1 MSERVTWGS
10 RLGFIMTTA
19 GFAVGLGAIWRFPYM
34 MSKNGGGAFL
44 LLYLLT
50 TLCVGVPLFIAEI
63 MLGRVTRHGGI
74 LGMRQLTPLRSPFR
88 LVGWLGIA
96 SGIGILSYYSVI
108 LALLLVYF
116 VKSLGGAFAYGTDLA
131 ALSLLFDVTSSS
143 VEALGLYVLMAI
155 VLMGGIIRAGLK
167 SGLERACKYL
177 MPILLLFLGILAV
190 RSLSLPEAEKGVAW
204 LLKPDFSRI
213 DIQVALD
220 ALGHTF
226 FAVGIGV
233 STAFVFGSYLSEQS
247 NIIADALIII
257 AINAAVA
264 VLAGLAIF
272 PAMYAFGLTKG
283 RSVMGKIVN
292 VLHRIGFDEVYE
304 TMPAVF
310 AHLPGGWFLSA
321 GFFFLLIISGFASG
335 LGLVEGVVGTLD
347 EAWKLGRNKTLFL
360 VLAAVLLLSLPPLLS
375 YGSHAPWASIRLWDR
390 SIFVFAEYVVTA
402 LLMPVGALLMSVFV
416 AWKFGFSRFAEEAN
430 KGAAGC
436 CRVTRN
442 WKPFIVAVVPCA
454 VGTILLLG
462 ILISL

>member
-1 MSERVTWGS
+1 MVDNRVTFGS
-10 RLGFIMTTA
+10 KLGVILATV
-19 GFAVGLGAIWRFPYM
+19 GCAVGLGSIWRFPYM

-74 LGMRQLTPLRSPFR
+74 LGMRQLTPPRSPFR
-88 LVGWLGIA
+88 LMGWLGIA

-131 ALSLLFDVTSSS
+131 ALSPLFDVTSSS
-143 VEALGLYVLMAI
+143 VGALGLYVLMAI

-177 MPILLLFLGILAV
+177 MPVLLLFLGILAV

-233 STAFVFGSYLSEQS
+233 STAFVFGSYLNEQS
-247 NIIADALIII
+247 NII
-257 AINAAVA
+257 AAVA

-272 PAMYAFGLTKG
+272 PAMYAFGLTKAAG
-283 RSVMGKIVN
+283 TGLV
-292 VLHRIGFDEVYE
+292 FE

-375 YGSHAPWASIRLWDR
+375 YGAHAPWASIRLWDR

>member
-74 LGMRQLTPLRSPFR
+74 LGMRQLTPPRSPFR
-88 LVGWLGIA
+88 LMGWLGIA

-131 ALSLLFDVTSSS
+131 ALSPLFDVTSSS
-143 VEALGLYVLMAI
+143 VGALGLYVLMAI

-177 MPILLLFLGILAV
+177 MPVLLLFLGILAV

-233 STAFVFGSYLSEQS
+233 STAEQGARVGSY
-247 NIIADALIII
+247 ADGVIVGSAL
-257 AINAAVA
+257 V
-264 VLAGLAIF
+264 
-272 PAMYAFGLTKG
+272 
-283 RSVMGKIVN
+283 
-292 VLHRIGFDEVYE
+292 H
-304 TMPAVF
+304 TM
-310 AHLPGGWFLSA
+310 
-321 GFFFLLIISGFASG
+321 
-335 LGLVEGVVGTLD
+335 LD
-347 EAWKLGRNKTLFL
+347 ESGKNAVDEATGLKA
-360 VLAAVLLLSLPPLLS
+360 LAA
-375 YGSHAPWASIRLWDR
+375 
-390 SIFVFAEYVVTA
+390 
-402 LLMPVGALLMSVFV
+402 
-416 AWKFGFSRFAEEAN
+416 KAEELADGVHN
-430 KGAAGC
+430 A
-436 CRVTRN
+436 RVA
-442 WKPFIVAVVPCA
+442 K
-454 VGTILLLG
+454 
-462 ILISL
+462 

>member
-74 LGMRQLTPLRSPFR
+74 LGMRQLTPPRSPFR
-88 LVGWLGIA
+88 LMGWLGIA

-131 ALSLLFDVTSSS
+131 ALSPLFDVTSSS
-143 VEALGLYVLMAI
+143 VGALGLYVLMAI

-177 MPILLLFLGILAV
+177 MPVLLLFLGILAV

-213 DIQVALD
+213 DI
-220 ALGHTF
+220 
-226 FAVGIGV
+226 
-233 STAFVFGSYLSEQS
+233 
-247 NIIADALIII
+247 
-257 AINAAVA
+257 
-264 VLAGLAIF
+264 
-272 PAMYAFGLTKG
+272 
-283 RSVMGKIVN
+283 
-292 VLHRIGFDEVYE
+292 HRWRWTRWDI
-304 TMPAVF
+304 P
-310 AHLPGGWFLSA
+310 
-321 GFFFLLIISGFASG
+321 
-335 LGLVEGVVGTLD
+335 
-347 EAWKLGRNKTLFL
+347 
-360 VLAAVLLLSLPPLLS
+360 SL
-375 YGSHAPWASIRLWDR
+375 PWASAFPPPL
-390 SIFVFAEYVVTA
+390 F
-402 LLMPVGALLMSVFV
+402 L
-416 AWKFGFSRFAEEAN
+416 
-430 KGAAGC
+430 AA
-436 CRVTRN
+436 
-442 WKPFIVAVVPCA
+442 I
-454 VGTILLLG
+454 
-462 ILISL
+462 

>member
-74 LGMRQLTPLRSPFR
+74 LGMRQLTPPRSPFR
-88 LVGWLGIA
+88 LMGWLGIA

-131 ALSLLFDVTSSS
+131 ALSPLFDVTSSS
-143 VEALGLYVLMAI
+143 VGALGLYVLMAI

-177 MPILLLFLGILAV
+177 MPVLLLFLGILAV

-204 LLKPDFSRI
+204 FLKPDFSRI

-233 STAFVFGSYLSEQS
+233 STAFVFGSYLNEQS

-272 PAMYAFGLTKG
+272 PAMYAFGLPKAAGTG
-283 RSVMGKIVN
+283 LV
-292 VLHRIGFDEVYE
+292 FE

-375 YGSHAPWASIRLWDR
+375 YGAHAPWASIRLWDR

>member
-155 VLMGGIIRAGLK
+155 VLYGGNHQSRAQKRSGKGLQIPHADTPAV
-167 SGLERACKYL
+167 SGHS
-177 MPILLLFLGILAV
+177 GGTLAKPAGSGK
-190 RSLSLPEAEKGVAW
+190 RSRVAPEA
-204 LLKPDFSRI
+204 
-213 DIQVALD
+213 
-220 ALGHTF
+220 
-226 FAVGIGV
+226 
-233 STAFVFGSYLSEQS
+233 
-247 NIIADALIII
+247 
-257 AINAAVA
+257 
-264 VLAGLAIF
+264 
-272 PAMYAFGLTKG
+272 
-283 RSVMGKIVN
+283 
-292 VLHRIGFDEVYE
+292 
-304 TMPAVF
+304 
-310 AHLPGGWFLSA
+310 
-321 GFFFLLIISGFASG
+321 
-335 LGLVEGVVGTLD
+335 
-347 EAWKLGRNKTLFL
+347 
-360 VLAAVLLLSLPPLLS
+360 
-375 YGSHAPWASIRLWDR
+375 
-390 SIFVFAEYVVTA
+390 
-402 LLMPVGALLMSVFV
+402 
-416 AWKFGFSRFAEEAN
+416 
-430 KGAAGC
+430 
-436 CRVTRN
+436 
-442 WKPFIVAVVPCA
+442 
-454 VGTILLLG
+454 
-462 ILISL
+462 